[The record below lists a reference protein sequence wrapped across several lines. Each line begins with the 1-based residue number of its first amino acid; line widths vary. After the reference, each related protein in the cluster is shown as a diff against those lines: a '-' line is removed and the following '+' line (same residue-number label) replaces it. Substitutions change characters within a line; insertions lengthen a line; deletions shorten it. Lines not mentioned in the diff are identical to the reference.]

1 VAYKLEVAM
10 PRPALVKVE
19 EVSKKKN
26 NVIKNNL
33 QAFNF
38 VFY

>member
-19 EVSKKKN
+19 EVSKIKK
-26 NVIKNNL
+26 
-33 QAFNF
+33 
-38 VFY
+38 